1 MKGDTIMI
9 ECKLYNLTELKAVLK
24 IPKRHWEERRQ
35 ELLEYLKLFFD
46 YEITLKGRGYCFN
59 IKEQYMEYEQ
69 MPRKQQ
75 IKEIK
80 DFYAKEVDDILKHKP
95 RNTGANLAREI
106 IAKNNQQN
114 HKEGTASNYIR
125 PYLKA
130 NYTVSDKDW
139 CRINYNTFSYELLP
153 SEELQYLKELF
164 NTYLNSEATASA
176 IADHEAGY
184 ATKEEAYD
192 RLRGRYNE
200 ALFAFK
206 EKYGYRPY
214 KAGELKKKAWVVQE

>member
-1 MKGDTIMI
+1 ML
-9 ECKLYNLTELKAVLK
+9 ECKTYGLEELKTVLK
-24 IPKRHWEERRQ
+24 ISKRQWDERKN
-35 ELLEYLKLFFD
+35 ELLEYFKLFFN
-46 YEITLKGRGYCFN
+46 YEIAMQGRSYCFH
-59 IKEQYMEYEQ
+59 
-69 MPRKQQ
+69 
-75 IKEIK
+75 IKEIYTEYEPLPRK
-80 DFYAKEVDDILKHKP
+80 SKYAEIMTFYAKEVDDILKYKP
-95 RNTGANLAREI
+95 RNTGTNLAREI

-114 HKEGTASNYIR
+114 HKESTAGHYIR

-139 CRINYNTFSYELLP
+139 CRINYDTFSYELLP
-153 SEELQYLKELF
+153 SEELQYLKQLF
-164 NTYLNSEATASA
+164 NTYLSSEATASA